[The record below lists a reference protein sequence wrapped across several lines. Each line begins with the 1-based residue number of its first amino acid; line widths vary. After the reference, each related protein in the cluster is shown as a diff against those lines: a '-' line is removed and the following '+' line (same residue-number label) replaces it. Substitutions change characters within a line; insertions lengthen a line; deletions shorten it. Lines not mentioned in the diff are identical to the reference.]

1 MKRLVLSLAAACT
14 LVLGSCQKDLD
25 QAPISNGNVL
35 TFYQTA
41 TDFSQ
46 AMTAVY
52 SNLRGYPDRTLFM
65 SEVRSDNF
73 YAVSSLGVRDWDGIN
88 SFSNTLSINPYIS
101 DTWASDYSAIY
112 RANIM
117 LDQLAGAGAIT
128 GALRPRY
135 EGEAKFIR
143 AMMYLDL
150 VRYFGKVPLVDH
162 ALSPQAV
169 AQIKRTDV
177 ADVYKLIISDLQTA
191 ITNLPVSY
199 AAADVGRATKGAAQT
214 LLALVYLTR
223 SGPTYGING
232 PGLGPNS
239 AGTDDYAS
247 ANTLLDQVIA
257 SKAYSLQSAYP
268 RVFAFNN
275 ENNSEVIFDIQYIA
289 NGTMG
294 GSYNAVLA
302 TNQYLPYLGLTF
314 ASNAVE
320 NKPVSADVISTYA
333 TTDARLTFN
342 VLPSFTYQN
351 IAYSTP
357 LLKKY
362 IDVASK
368 GTSYSDWGLN
378 FIVLRYADVLTMKA
392 ECILHGV
399 GGTTADALAL
409 TNQLRTRAG
418 VPALTS
424 LTISDLLAERRRE
437 FLGEGQRWHD
447 LVREGMVLTTIN
459 AWSVKEDVA
468 GKIAR
473 NIGAN
478 MILYPVPQI
487 ELSAAPGVYDQ
498 NPGY

>member
-1 MKRLVLSLAAACT
+1 MKRLLFSLATACT
-14 LVLGSCQKDLD
+14 LGLGSCQKDLD
-25 QAPISNGNVL
+25 QAPISNGSTL

-65 SEVRSDNF
+65 SEIRSDNF

-88 SFSNTLSINPYIS
+88 NFVSTLSINPYIS
-101 DTWASDYSAIY
+101 DTWASDYSTIF
-112 RANIM
+112 RANTM

-143 AMMYLDL
+143 AMMYFDL

-162 ALSPQAV
+162 VLSPQAT
-169 AQIKRTDV
+169 AQMQRTDV
-177 ADVYKLIISDLQTA
+177 AKVYELIISDLQTA
-191 ITNLPVSY
+191 IANLPATY
-199 AAADVGRATKGAAQT
+199 AATDVGRATKGAAQT
-214 LLALVYLTR
+214 LLAQVYLTR

-232 PGLGPNS
+232 PGLGLNE
-239 AGTDDYAS
+239 YAL

-257 SKAYSLQSAYP
+257 SKAYSLQGTYP
-268 RVFAFNN
+268 RVFAFSN

-289 NGTMG
+289 NGTLG
-294 GSYNAVLA
+294 GSYNATLA
-302 TNQYLPYLGLTF
+302 TNQYLPYLGLAF

-333 TTDARLTFN
+333 TADARLTFN
-342 VLPSFTYQN
+342 VLPSFTYQS

-362 IDVASK
+362 IDVASR

-409 TNQLRTRAG
+409 TNQLRTRAS

-424 LTISDLLAERRRE
+424 LTINDLLAERRRE
-437 FLGEGQRWHD
+437 FLGEGLRWHD
-447 LVREGMVLTTIN
+447 LVREGVVLDVMN
-459 AWSVKEDVA
+459 AWVLKEDVA
-468 GKIAR
+468 LKITR
-473 NIGAN
+473 PIGAN
-478 MILYPVPQI
+478 MIIYPVPQI
-487 ELSAAPGVYDQ
+487 ELASAPGVYTQ